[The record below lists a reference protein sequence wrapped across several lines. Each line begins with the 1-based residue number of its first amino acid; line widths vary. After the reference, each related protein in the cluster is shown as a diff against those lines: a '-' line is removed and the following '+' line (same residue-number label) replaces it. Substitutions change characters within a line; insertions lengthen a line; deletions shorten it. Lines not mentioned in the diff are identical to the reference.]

1 MDDRDKARSRLM
13 LDPVYFGDAA
23 IGAAFWASHEWKKWR
38 VDVLA
43 GPDKKP
49 TYARTYYARAKD
61 RDGAIRAVRINL
73 IGALPRGA
81 RFTARVAG
89 PRELGCV

>member
-1 MDDRDKARSRLM
+1 M
-13 LDPVYFGDAA
+13 LDPVYLDDAA
-23 IGAAFWASHEWKKWR
+23 RGAAFWAAHEWKKWR

-49 TYARTYYARAKD
+49 TYARTNYARAKD
-61 RDGAIRAVRINL
+61 RGGAIRAVRINL
-73 IGALPRGA
+73 IGALPRAA
-81 RFTARVAG
+81 RFATRLAR